1 MRALQD
7 VRLCSAAESTLCD
20 NVGDS
25 KKACK
30 LKSRVL
36 ICRDGQCPEYS
47 GEEQAICAVGLAK
60 VRPGVFIEAIK
71 YVIVLATPVE
81 VRVHWMS

>member
-1 MRALQD
+1 MLRIQ
-7 VRLCSAAESTLCD
+7 
-20 NVGDS
+20 G
-25 KKACK
+25 KACK

-60 VRPGVFIEAIK
+60 VRPGVFIAAIK

-81 VRVHWMS
+81 VRVYCMI